1 MSRKVKAANQI
12 PGEAYSEKIH
22 ARFWFAGENEGYVG
36 IGRIQL
42 LEQIV
47 VCGSISQAAK
57 AMGMS
62 YKKAWKLVEEMNSM
76 YGEPLV
82 IKLQGGK
89 DGGGTVVTERG
100 KSVIQAFRE
109 LEKELVVFLQQMQQ
123 KHLSGN
129 V

>member
-1 MSRKVKAANQI
+1 MDKKVDKHNQV
-12 PGEAYSEKIH
+12 PGEAYAEKIH
-22 ARFWFAGENEGYVG
+22 ARFWLAGENDGYVG

-42 LEQIV
+42 LERIV

-57 AMGMS
+57 GMGMS

-89 DGGGTVVTERG
+89 DGGGTVVTDRG
-100 KSVIQAFRE
+100 KAVIEAFRE

-123 KHLSGN
+123 KYLSES